1 MILRRALAGWI
12 GATLFAFAQGAA
24 WAQISASSEF
34 IELKPAIPVSTGSKI
49 EVIEFF
55 YYGCPICYE
64 LQPQMS
70 RWLVVAPNYVA
81 LRRVPALSL
90 ENWEPFAK
98 LYYSLEILG
107 QMERLHWPVYDN
119 FHFDGILLNDEK
131 VMVDWVARN
140 GIDSKKFTETYHSA
154 EVQGRLAKVQEIM
167 KTYNLRG
174 VPTIVVDG
182 KYVSSARLAGGTKQL
197 MQVVD
202 QLVRRARQER
212 AQ

>member
-1 MILRRALAGWI
+1 MILSRALAGWI

-24 WAQISASSEF
+24 WAQISSSSEF
-34 IELKPAIPVSTGSKI
+34 IELKPAIPVSTGSRI

-81 LRRVPALSL
+81 LRRVPALSS

-119 FHFDGILLNDEK
+119 FHFDGVLLNDEK
-131 VMVDWVARN
+131 VMVDWVTRN
-140 GIDSKKFTETYHSA
+140 GVDPKKFTETYHSA
-154 EVQGRLAKVQEIM
+154 EVQGRLAKVREIM
-167 KTYNLRG
+167 NTYNLRG